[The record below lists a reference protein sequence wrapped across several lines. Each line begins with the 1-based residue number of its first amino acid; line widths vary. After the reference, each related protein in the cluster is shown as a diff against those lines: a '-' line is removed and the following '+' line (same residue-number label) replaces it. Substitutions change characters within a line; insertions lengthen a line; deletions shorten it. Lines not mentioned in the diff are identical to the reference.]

1 MNVATLFAQRTHSVW
16 VEDRRDGEGEF
27 EFAFVDGDTWTLCN
41 VEYGLAVRVDC
52 LRRTAALW
60 SVGEGL
66 SDLGRLALETAVAV
80 EPPHEMRPVPA
91 LVDDP
96 FEMCR
101 WAILELDR
109 FYADIVSAPIRAQH
123 PGLRV
128 DSLNLHY
135 PLWLSGTWEGFPVA
149 FRAGWGSA
157 TLQVGAAGGTTTDAR
172 RRPLWQA
179 SLDVSATHSGLDGPP
194 GQAELT
200 EWFPILVSVLQPAPF
215 WFEFTATPPAEAAL
229 RPFSPE
235 GRLLGAWGYSV
246 AQALE
251 EAQAGHPGWSLS
263 TVPVKPDD
271 RVFPRI
277 TPSFLP
283 PSLRAVR

>member
-1 MNVATLFAQRTHSVW
+1 MDVDGLFAQRTHSVW
-16 VEDRRDGEGEF
+16 AEDRRDGEGEF

-66 SDLGRLALETAVAV
+66 GCLGRLAMETAVAV
-80 EPPHEMRPVPA
+80 EPPYEIRPVPTLA
-91 LVDDP
+91 DDP
-96 FEMCR
+96 FELCR
-101 WAILELDR
+101 WAILELER
-109 FYADIVSAPIRAQH
+109 FHADIVSAPIRAQH

-157 TLQVGAAGGTTTDAR
+157 MLQVGEAGGTATDAR

-179 SLDVSATHSGLDGPP
+179 ALDVSATHSGLDGPP
-194 GQAELT
+194 GRAELA
-200 EWFPILVSVLQPAPF
+200 EWS
-215 WFEFTATPPAEAAL
+215 E
-229 RPFSPE
+229 
-235 GRLLGAWGYSV
+235 
-246 AQALE
+246 
-251 EAQAGHPGWSLS
+251 S
-263 TVPVKPDD
+263 TRCPM
-271 RVFPRI
+271 RR
-277 TPSFLP
+277 SQ
-283 PSLRAVR
+283 RRR